1 MLKDKKVVISA
12 CLVGVNCKYNNG
24 NNYNEKVVNKLL
36 NKELVLL
43 VCPEIVFG
51 VPRKKIWYQNGDGED
66 VINKRK
72 NAKIINSD
80 GKNVSLKLMN
90 SCKKICSVVKK
101 YGIKEAILKERSPSC
116 GVNFVYI
123 NNELTKGCGL
133 LTAMLKKQK
142 VKIISEEQI

>member
-1 MLKDKKVVISA
+1 MLKYKKVVISA
-12 CLVGVNCKYNNG
+12 CLVGINCKYNNG

-43 VCPEIVFG
+43 VCPEIIFG

-80 GKNVSLKLMN
+80 GKNVSLKLIN
-90 SCKKICSVVKK
+90 SCKKICSIIKK

-123 NNELTKGCGL
+123 NNELTKGYGL

-142 VKIISEEQI
+142 VKVVSEEQI

>member
-12 CLVGVNCKYNNG
+12 CLVGINCKYNNG

-36 NKELVLL
+36 NKELVVL
-43 VCPEIVFG
+43 VCPEIIFG

-80 GKNVSLKLMN
+80 GKNVSLKLIN

>member
-12 CLVGVNCKYNNG
+12 CLVGINCKYNNG

-43 VCPEIVFG
+43 VCPEIIFG

-80 GKNVSLKLMN
+80 GKNVSLKLIN
-90 SCKKICSVVKK
+90 SCKKICSIVKK

>member
-12 CLVGVNCKYNNG
+12 CLVGINCKYNNG

-43 VCPEIVFG
+43 VCPEIIFG

-80 GKNVSLKLMN
+80 GKNVSLKLIN
-90 SCKKICSVVKK
+90 SCKKICSIVKK

-123 NNELTKGCGL
+123 NNELTKGYGL

-142 VKIISEEQI
+142 VKVISEEQI

>member
-43 VCPEIVFG
+43 VCPEIIFG

-72 NAKIINSD
+72 NAKIINSE
-80 GKNVSLKLMN
+80 GKNVSLKLIN
-90 SCKKICSVVKK
+90 SCKRICSIVKK
-101 YGIKEAILKERSPSC
+101 YGIKEAILKEKSPSC

-142 VKIISEEQI
+142 VKVISEEQI

>member
-12 CLVGVNCKYNNG
+12 CLVGINCKYNNG

-43 VCPEIVFG
+43 VCPEIIFG

-142 VKIISEEQI
+142 VKVISEEQI

>member
-1 MLKDKKVVISA
+1 MLKDKNIVISA
-12 CLVGVNCKYNNG
+12 CLVGINCKYNNG
-24 NNYNEKVVNKLL
+24 NNYNEKVINKLL
-36 NKELVLL
+36 NKEIVLL
-43 VCPEIVFG
+43 VCPEIVFDI
-51 VPRKKIWYQNGDGED
+51 PRKKIWYQNGDGED

-80 GKNVSLKLMN
+80 GKNVSLKLIN
-90 SCKKICSVVKK
+90 SCKKICSIVKK

-133 LTAMLKKQK
+133 LTSMLKKQK
-142 VKIISEEQI
+142 VKVVSEEQI

>member
-12 CLVGVNCKYNNG
+12 CLVGINCKYNNG

-43 VCPEIVFG
+43 VCPEIIFG

-80 GKNVSLKLMN
+80 GKNVSLKLIN

>member
-12 CLVGVNCKYNNG
+12 CLVGINCKYNNG

-43 VCPEIVFG
+43 VCPEIIFG

-80 GKNVSLKLMN
+80 GKNVSLKLIN

-142 VKIISEEQI
+142 VKVVSEEQI

>member
-12 CLVGVNCKYNNG
+12 CLVGINCKYNNG

-51 VPRKKIWYQNGDGED
+51 IPRKKIWYQNGDGED

-80 GKNVSLKLMN
+80 GKNVSLKLIN
-90 SCKKICSVVKK
+90 SCKKICSIVKK

-116 GVNFVYI
+116 GLNFVYI

-142 VKIISEEQI
+142 VKVVSEEQI

>member
-12 CLVGVNCKYNNG
+12 CLVGINCKYNNG

-43 VCPEIVFG
+43 VCPEIIFG

-72 NAKIINSD
+72 NAKIINSE
-80 GKNVSLKLMN
+80 GKNVSLKLIN
-90 SCKKICSVVKK
+90 SCKKICSIVKK

-142 VKIISEEQI
+142 VKVISEEQI

>member
-12 CLVGVNCKYNNG
+12 CLVGINCKYNNG

-43 VCPEIVFG
+43 VCPEIIFG

-80 GKNVSLKLMN
+80 GKNVSLKLIN
-90 SCKKICSVVKK
+90 SCKKICSIVKK

-142 VKIISEEQI
+142 VKVISEEQI

>member
-12 CLVGVNCKYNNG
+12 CLVGINCKYNNG
-24 NNYNEKVVNKLL
+24 NNYNEKVINKLL

-43 VCPEIVFG
+43 VCPEIILG

-80 GKNVSLKLMN
+80 GKNVSLKLIN
-90 SCKKICSVVKK
+90 SCKKICSIVKK

-142 VKIISEEQI
+142 VKVISEEQI

>member
-12 CLVGVNCKYNNG
+12 CLVGINCKYNNG

-43 VCPEIVFG
+43 ICPEIIFG

-142 VKIISEEQI
+142 VKVISEEQI

>member
-12 CLVGVNCKYNNG
+12 CLVGINCKYNNG

-43 VCPEIVFG
+43 VCPEKIFG

-80 GKNVSLKLMN
+80 GKNVSLKLIN
-90 SCKKICSVVKK
+90 SCKKICSIVKK

>member
-12 CLVGVNCKYNNG
+12 CLVGINCKYNNG

-43 VCPEIVFG
+43 VCPEIIFG

-80 GKNVSLKLMN
+80 GKNVSLKLIN

-142 VKIISEEQI
+142 VKVISEEQI

>member
-12 CLVGVNCKYNNG
+12 CLVGINCKYNNG
-24 NNYNEKVVNKLL
+24 NNYNEKVINKLL

-51 VPRKKIWYQNGDGED
+51 IPRKKIWYQNGDGED

-80 GKNVSLKLMN
+80 GKNVSLKLIN
-90 SCKKICSVVKK
+90 SCKKICSIVKK

-142 VKIISEEQI
+142 VKVISEEQI